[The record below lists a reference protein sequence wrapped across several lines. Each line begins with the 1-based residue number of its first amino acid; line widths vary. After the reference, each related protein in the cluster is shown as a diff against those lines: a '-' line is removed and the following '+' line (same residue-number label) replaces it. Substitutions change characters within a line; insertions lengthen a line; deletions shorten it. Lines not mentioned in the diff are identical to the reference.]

1 MIKFTAMSELRGR
14 VKPKGSS
21 FLWGQNVAAFPRKGS
36 RLFPGLFCIKGV
48 QGTAEQT
55 LCDDRRKD
63 LSGMYLS
70 KLLPAALC
78 PCAIP
83 SLQKPAGSAP
93 SKRTFSGLHTK
104 KSNSVPPDHLHG
116 SIVEN
121 YEFPTL
127 KHLEFT
133 Q

>member
-1 MIKFTAMSELRGR
+1 MGETEGQFFSLGSECCCLFTE
-14 VKPKGSS
+14 
-21 FLWGQNVAAFPRKGS
+21 GQPFVPR
-36 RLFPGLFCIKGV
+36 LFCIKGV

-55 LCDDRRKD
+55 LCDERGKD
-63 LSGMYLS
+63 LSGVYLS
-70 KLLPAALC
+70 KLLPEALC

-83 SLQKPAGSAP
+83 SLQKLAGSAP

-104 KSNSVPPDHLHG
+104 KSNSVSPDHLHG